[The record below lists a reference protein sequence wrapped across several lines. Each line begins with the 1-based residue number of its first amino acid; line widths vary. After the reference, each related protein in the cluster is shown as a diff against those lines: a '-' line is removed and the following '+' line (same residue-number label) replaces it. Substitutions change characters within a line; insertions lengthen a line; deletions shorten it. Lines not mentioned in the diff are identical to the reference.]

1 MGSGYMTKQ
10 NDLGLRMK
18 TVRKANRLTQQQVAD
33 ILSIDRTT
41 YTAYEISKNMPDI
54 MLLDSFAKIFST
66 TVDAI
71 VNLDL
76 KDLYKLH
83 DDVEEYDPK
92 GKRYT
97 KAEREERIETKL
109 KNDDR
114 IFLSELNKEEKAL
127 LAEFRVLSEKDKK
140 KIIRSVEKKNPFRQ
154 EAERRAKAKEEAANE
169 EEN

>member
-76 KDLYKLH
+76 KELFKLH
-83 DDVEEYDPK
+83 DAVEEYDPK

-97 KAEREERIETKL
+97 KAQREERITNKL
-109 KNDDR
+109 ANDEA
-114 IFLSELNKEEKAL
+114 IYLSELNKEEKAL

-140 KIIRSVEKKNPFRQ
+140 KIMSAVHKKNPFHQ
-154 EAERRAKAKEEAANE
+154 EAERRMKAKEETKE
-169 EEN
+169 TE